1 MNLPRRLIT
10 LVLCGGVI
18 SVGGGCVRKYSLL
31 VEPTVPPILDKKT
44 YSKADYE
51 ADLAAYNAEIE
62 GDNAPEVVRGLR
74 DKIVYGIMQEIDDS
88 YGQFTRQ
95 LFSGKAGVGVTGDT
109 LVLGLTAA
117 STVATHTPTKT
128 LLSALGTAVTGVNL
142 SVDKNYFAQQTFQS
156 IGVAMTTRR
165 DKARTAIVQRLADDD
180 AEDYPLD
187 AAKRDL
193 IAYFYA
199 GTLPGGLQELQE
211 ESAGAA
217 KQQATQPQAA
227 IH

>member
-1 MNLPRRLIT
+1 MKFSKRLTNGI
-10 LVLCGGVI
+10 LCLALMSI
-18 SVGGGCVRKYSLL
+18 SAGCIRKYSLL
-31 VEPTVPPILDKKT
+31 VEPTMPPILDKRT
-44 YSKADYE
+44 YSQADYKT
-51 ADLAAYNAEIE
+51 DLAAYDAEID
-62 GDNAPEVVRGLR
+62 GDDTPEVVRGLR

-95 LFSGKAGVGVTGDT
+95 LFAGKADVGVTGDT

-117 STVATHTPTKT
+117 STIATHTPTKT
-128 LLSALGTAVTGVNL
+128 LLSALGTAITGVNL

-156 IGVAMTTRR
+156 IAVAMTTRR
-165 DKARTAIVQRLADDD
+165 DKARTAITQNLSAKD
-180 AEDYPLD
+180 AEDYPLE

-193 IAYFYA
+193 VAYFYS

-211 ESAGAA
+211 EAASAA
-217 KQQATQPQAA
+217 KQQGEDPKPA